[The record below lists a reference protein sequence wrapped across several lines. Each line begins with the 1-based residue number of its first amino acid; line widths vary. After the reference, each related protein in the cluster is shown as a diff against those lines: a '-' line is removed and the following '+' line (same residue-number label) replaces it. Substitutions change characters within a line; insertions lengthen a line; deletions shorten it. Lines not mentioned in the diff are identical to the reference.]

1 MSSGEEAIHV
11 SRNRPGVTSIVLNRP
26 ARRNALRARDCMVM
40 RDAINEASVTSS
52 CVTIRGAGGNF
63 CAGADL
69 SEVLSD
75 SEEQRARIISAWT
88 DLLLCVMRAP
98 VPVIA
103 IVEGACVGGG
113 HHLNLVSDVS
123 LAHSDATFKNS
134 GADIDMIPMELG
146 SLLLPAAIGWRRAK
160 AYVLTS
166 RSYGAEEAVDLG
178 VCIASGAGE
187 EFDAL
192 IEEWTGAIT
201 VGGART
207 IAVAKAILNAEALRL
222 TGPVSLSTA
231 LGLSQLANAEARRRV
246 SASLAEMRGRK
257 AAS

>member
-1 MSSGEEAIHV
+1 MTEKAIQIRHDRV
-11 SRNRPGVTSIVLNRP
+11 GVTSIVLNRP
-26 ARRNALRARDCMVM
+26 ERRNALRAIDCLAV

-52 CVTIRGAGGNF
+52 CVTIRGARGTF

-75 SEEQRARIISAWT
+75 SEEVRVRIISAWT
-88 DLLLCVMRAP
+88 ELLLSVMRAP
-98 VPVIA
+98 VPVMT
-103 IVEGACVGGG
+103 IVEGSCVGGG

-146 SLLLPAAIGWRRAK
+146 SLLLPATIGWRRAK

-166 RSYGAEEAVDLG
+166 RPYGAAEAVDLG
-178 VCIASGAGE
+178 ICIASSTGDELEAQIDGWIE
-187 EFDAL
+187 AL
-192 IEEWTGAIT
+192 TS
-201 VGGART
+201 GGART
-207 IAVAKAILNAEALRL
+207 VAIAKAILNEEALRL

-231 LGLSQLANAEARRRV
+231 LGLSQLASDTARRSV
-246 SASLAEMRGRK
+246 SENLAEMRRRK
-257 AAS
+257 TAS